1 MGVFIVF
8 PIHWLSWQV
17 QITINQKD
25 CDKCF
30 QRVNVNGKTIISLRD
45 CIAYLIDSS
54 QISFIISS
62 VKNFSNNETGGST
75 VFSTGSGRDDSKP
88 VESEISE

>member
-1 MGVFIVF
+1 MFSLCSQYIGSTNTLGFHITTVVKQLF
-8 PIHWLSWQV
+8 PLE
-17 QITINQKD
+17 
-25 CDKCF
+25 
-30 QRVNVNGKTIISLRD
+30 
-45 CIAYLIDSS
+45 IAYLIDSLKTN
-54 QISFIISS
+54 FIISS